1 MKTRCILKEDCC
13 CGMHMFWKE
22 PCKTEDKEF
31 NQEYVHIYDGM
42 DCDRFVAIMHTSRT
56 INIPDDVKVI
66 KKWGGLFPED
76 YWLKLV
82 HKDWANKGE

>member
-1 MKTRCILKEDCC
+1 
-13 CGMHMFWKE
+13 
-22 PCKTEDKEF
+22 
-31 NQEYVHIYDGM
+31 M

-76 YWLKLV
+76 SWLKLV